1 VTCSCVTARSSA
13 ARTRPLRQRIE
24 PTLPG
29 PGFTAAAARDII
41 LGSRP
46 RATPPDPHLPQAMT
60 PTLDL
65 FRLPG
70 KTALVTGGGG
80 VLGAA
85 FCRALAEAGAKVWVT
100 DLLEEP
106 ARAVSEALVADGLAA
121 DATTADVLDRAS
133 LERALAAAGRVD
145 ILVNCAGGNLAEA
158 TTSADRTFFDLPLDA
173 IEKVFALN
181 LFGGAILPSQVFA
194 KAMASREDGA
204 VILNVS
210 SMNALRPLTR
220 IPGYSAAKAAVS
232 NFTQW
237 LAVHLARE
245 YNPRLRVNAIAPGF
259 FLTEQNRFLVR
270 DERTGDWTP
279 RGRTI
284 VEHTPMARLGEPHDL
299 SGTVVWLCSDAS
311 AFVTGIVVPV
321 DGGFSAFSGV

>member
-1 VTCSCVTARSSA
+1 MTRS
-13 ARTRPLRQRIE
+13 PE
-24 PTLPG
+24 
-29 PGFTAAAARDII
+29 
-41 LGSRP
+41 
-46 RATPPDPHLPQAMT
+46 
-60 PTLDL
+60 L
-65 FRLPG
+65 FQLQGR
-70 KTALVTGGGG
+70 TALVTGGGG

-85 FCRALAEAGAKVWVT
+85 FCRALAEAGARVWVS
-100 DLLEEP
+100 DLREEMAREVSGALESDGLE
-106 ARAVSEALVADGLAA
+106 SEALAI
-121 DATTADVLDRAS
+121 DVLDRGS
-133 LERALAAAGRVD
+133 LEAALKTVGSID

-158 TTSADRTFFDLPLDA
+158 TTSPERSFFDLPLDA
-173 IEKVFALN
+173 VEKVFALN

-194 KAMASREDGA
+194 RTMKDRDEGA

-237 LAVHLARE
+237 LAVHLAQE

-259 FLTEQNRFLVR
+259 FLTDQNRFLVT
-270 DERTGDWTP
+270 DQESGEWTE

-284 VEHTPMARLGEPHDL
+284 VEHTPMARFGDPEDL
-299 SGTVVWLCSDAS
+299 AGTVVWLCSDAS